1 MLNGLI
7 WVDLI
12 VLGVIGLSA
21 LISLWRGFLR
31 EVLSLAAWVAAFVIA
46 FLFVDK
52 GAALLTP
59 YVSVPSVRMILAFG
73 GLFLITLFIG
83 GLVNLLIAILVKHT
97 GLSGTDRMLGIIFG
111 VLRGIVIITV
121 LVLLAGLT
129 PIPQDPWWQQS
140 LFLHHFQSLAVW
152 LQNFLPAE
160 FVDHITY
167 SSASGT

>member
-1 MLNGLI
+1 MLDGLI
-7 WVDLI
+7 WVDFI

-83 GLVNLLIAILVKHT
+83 GLVNLLIAILVKRT

-111 VLRGIVIITV
+111 VLRGVAIIAV

-129 PIPQDPWWQQS
+129 PLPQDPWWQQS
-140 LFLHHFQSLAVW
+140 LFLHHFQTLAVW
-152 LQNFLPAE
+152 LQNFLPTE
-160 FVDHITY
+160 FINYVTY
-167 SSASGT
+167 SSAGSI